1 MQLKESHATFMLL
14 SIVFISSLFKPTTI
28 KITENTVTI
37 IEDRQV
43 PIYPTNPSKLTEF
56 EATIDTT
63 ALQARNVKKN
73 SSNNWMSR
81 YRSAIRFEFN
91 PPR

>member
-1 MQLKESHATFMLL
+1 MQLKESHATFLLL

-28 KITENTVTI
+28 KIPENTITI
-37 IEDRQV
+37 IEDGQV

-56 EATIDTT
+56 EATMDAT
-63 ALQARNVKKN
+63 ALHAKDVKRN
-73 SSNNWMSR
+73 SLNNWMSR
-81 YRSAIRFEFN
+81 YKSGIRFEFN

>member
-1 MQLKESHATFMLL
+1 MQLKESHATFMLI
-14 SIVFISSLFKPTTI
+14 SIIIISSLFKPKTI
-28 KITENTVTI
+28 KIAENTLTI
-37 IEDRQV
+37 IEDKQV

-56 EATIDTT
+56 EATMDTT
-63 ALQARNVKKN
+63 ALHARNVKKN

-81 YRSAIRFEFN
+81 YRSGILFEFN

>member
-14 SIVFISSLFKPTTI
+14 SIVFISCLFKPTHI
-28 KITENTVTI
+28 KIPENTITI
-37 IEDRQV
+37 IEDGQV

-56 EATIDTT
+56 KANVDTT
-63 ALQARNVKKN
+63 ALHPRNVKRN

-81 YRSAIRFEFN
+81 YRSGIRFEFN

>member
-1 MQLKESHATFMLL
+1 MQLKESHATFMLI
-14 SIVFISSLFKPTTI
+14 SIILISSLFKPKTI
-28 KITENTVTI
+28 KIPENTVTI

-56 EATIDTT
+56 EATMDTT
-63 ALQARNVKKN
+63 ALHARNVKRN

-81 YRSAIRFEFN
+81 YKSGIRFEFN

>member
-28 KITENTVTI
+28 KIPENTLTI

-56 EATIDTT
+56 EATMDTT
-63 ALQARNVKKN
+63 ALHAKDVKRN
-73 SSNNWMSR
+73 SLNNWMSR
-81 YRSAIRFEFN
+81 YKSGIRFEFN

>member
-28 KITENTVTI
+28 KIPENTVTI

-43 PIYPTNPSKLTEF
+43 PIYPPNPSKLTEF
-56 EATIDTT
+56 EATMDTT
-63 ALQARNVKKN
+63 ALHSRKVKRN

-81 YRSAIRFEFN
+81 YRSGIRFEFN

>member
-14 SIVFISSLFKPTTI
+14 SIVFISCLLKPTHI
-28 KITENTVTI
+28 KIPENTVTI

-56 EATIDTT
+56 EATMDTT
-63 ALQARNVKKN
+63 ALHSKDVKRN
-73 SSNNWMSR
+73 SLNNWMSR
-81 YRSAIRFEFN
+81 YKSGIRFEFN

>member
-1 MQLKESHATFMLL
+1 MLL
-14 SIVFISSLFKPTTI
+14 SIIFISCILKPIHI
-28 KITENTVTI
+28 KIPENTVTI

-43 PIYPTNPSKLTEF
+43 PIYPTNPSKITEF
-56 EATIDTT
+56 EATMDTT
-63 ALQARNVKKN
+63 ALHARNVKRN

-81 YRSAIRFEFN
+81 YKSGIRFEFN